1 MRDRLIEL
9 LKEAHESW
17 LRYVDEC
24 AFNQTALS
32 FSFEQMFA
40 DHLLAE
46 GIIVPPCKVG
56 QTVYHFSRDLGAVFP
71 YFVENLNI
79 GSMGKNK
86 TYWNYEANYHDE
98 ETDELIDE
106 IDFDLDDIGKTVFLT
121 RHEAEQA
128 LAERRRD
135 GK

>member
-9 LKEAHESW
+9 IAKSGLVLVDGGIHPDTHLAQEA
-17 LRYVDEC
+17 L
-24 AFNQTALS
+24 
-32 FSFEQMFA
+32 A
-40 DHLLAE
+40 DHLIAE
-46 GIIVPPCKVG
+46 GVIVPPCKVG

-79 GSMGKNK
+79 SSMGKNE
-86 TYWNYEANYHDE
+86 TYWSYEANFHDE

-121 RHEAEQA
+121 REEAERA
-128 LAERRRD
+128 LERREN
-135 GK
+135 GKS